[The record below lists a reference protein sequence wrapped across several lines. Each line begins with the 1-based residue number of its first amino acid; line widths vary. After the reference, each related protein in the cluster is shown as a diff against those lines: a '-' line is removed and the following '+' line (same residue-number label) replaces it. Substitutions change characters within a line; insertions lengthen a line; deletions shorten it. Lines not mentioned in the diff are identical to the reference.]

1 MIRRPPRSTRTD
13 TLFPYTTLFRSLA
26 IERFERPGS
35 LEQAAI
41 DQDRAAVMF
50 KLHARACD
58 CPRGAVEGDPGLVI
72 RHCTCSKLAGRSEE
86 HTSEL
91 QSLMRISYAVFCLKK
106 KNTTHTRQ
114 NTLTR
119 VDERDERSSSTQQT

>member
-1 MIRRPPRSTRTD
+1 MVDVCVREDDGGDLARVERER
-13 TLFPYTTLFRSLA
+13 LA

-91 QSLMRISYAVFCLKK
+91 QSLMRNSYAVFF
-106 KNTTHTRQ
+106 
-114 NTLTR
+114 
-119 VDERDERSSSTQQT
+119 

>member
-1 MIRRPPRSTRTD
+1 MSESSVEMILSDCGLDVGFADIVVCVREDDGGDLARAERER
-13 TLFPYTTLFRSLA
+13 LA

-58 CPRGAVEGDPGLVI
+58 CPRGAVEGVPGLVI
-72 RHCTCSKLAGRSEE
+72 RHCTCSKLAGS
-86 HTSEL
+86 
-91 QSLMRISYAVFCLKK
+91 
-106 KNTTHTRQ
+106 
-114 NTLTR
+114 
-119 VDERDERSSSTQQT
+119 